1 MAGEGEGSGGGLLDL
16 ERELTCS
23 ICTDVLYQPLTLL
36 DCLHSYCGACV
47 KEWFAWQATSAAN
60 SSRRTIGSPYTCP
73 SCRESV
79 RGTKADW
86 RLTAL
91 LEGFL
96 KANPDKGKTKE
107 DKEEM
112 GKHYKPGDDVI
123 PTIETARADEDSEDE
138 RLMAEIRDLSM
149 ANVDPET
156 ARRRAERADRDRQR
170 RRQERSH
177 APRPEE
183 LSRQQQSSRWVAQ
196 QAERQQQEEAERQVE
211 HQPSL
216 RSLLSNSDI
225 NSEDVQ
231 QEILQSIYSEGLLN
245 GIDIDN
251 LTPAQEEELTER
263 IAEAYRRRRRHRDR
277 SRNRE
282 REDPASQTQPRR
294 TTSPRSHIAHQ
305 QQSQTRVRP
314 PISRPHLF
322 EQQASAGADRHHR
335 RSASST
341 SQHTRLPVVSVRND
355 APAARSATDLSTT
368 PVQED
373 QASDRRPRASSS
385 NTRSSTDPSRMRGDV
400 QRVRATSNTLRA
412 GDGGDSVRPR
422 NRDSRSAEPARR
434 QTGPSTQEVA
444 VRAPLAGQTAVTANA
459 TPQQEVRP
467 AVSTSAFAPEVVPSS
482 DSSTQSNAIAPSAI
496 ACSHCQQPAVGLE
509 LHYNCSK
516 CNSGAYNLCIRCY
529 RDGKGCHH
537 WFGFG
542 LMAMY
547 RWQKAAEA
555 DDNRRSFEHP
565 HILMPRKYIAVSADH
580 NMANTASDLDVQEGA
595 FCESCLSFSNA
606 CYWYCNHCLEGA
618 WGYCNGCV
626 LKGQHCTHPLL
637 AIAHIS
643 TQHNSDPSRIPL
655 CLPVPHLKQDSYVLL
670 PVLTDC
676 DLCRRAINERETR
689 FHCYQCSGGDY
700 DVCNECYHS
709 LVATGKISS
718 TNGPNGW
725 RRCLRGHRMSV
736 IGYQETPTPAGPGQL
751 RVTMKDI
758 VGGWRLKDDT
768 TLNSSDRRAIPA
780 DTGADKRS
788 LAVWSRWPKE
798 ADKDELAFPK
808 NAEFR
813 EVEDLNPD
821 WSVAVYASKVGL
833 VPLNYTRRL

>member
-1 MAGEGEGSGGGLLDL
+1 M
-16 ERELTCS
+16 
-23 ICTDVLYQPLTLL
+23 
-36 DCLHSYCGACV
+36 

-60 SSRRTIGSPYTCP
+60 RSRRTTGSSYTCP

-112 GKHYKPGDDVI
+112 GKHYKLGDDVI
-123 PTIETARADEDSEDE
+123 PTIEVSRADEGSEDE
-138 RLMAEIRDLSM
+138 RLMANVRDLSM

-156 ARRRAERADRDRQR
+156 ARRRTERANRDRQR
-170 RRQERSH
+170 RRPERSH

-196 QAERQQQEEAERQVE
+196 QAERRQQEEAERQVAQ
-211 HQPSL
+211 QPSL

-225 NSEDVQ
+225 SSEDVQ

-277 SRNRE
+277 SRHRE
-282 REDPASQTQPRR
+282 REDPATQTQPRR
-294 TTSPRSHIAHQ
+294 ATSPRSHIAHQ
-305 QQSQTRVRP
+305 QQSQTQVRP
-314 PISRPHLF
+314 PTSRPHLF
-322 EQQASAGADRHHR
+322 EQQASAGAERQAS
-335 RSASST
+335 RSARST
-341 SQHTRLPVVSVRND
+341 SQHTRPPVVSVSND
-355 APAARSATDLSTT
+355 APAARSATDLSIT
-368 PVQED
+368 PGQGD
-373 QASDRRPRASSS
+373 QPSDRMPRASSS
-385 NTRSSTDPSRMRGDV
+385 NTRSSTDPARMRGDF

-412 GDGGDSVRPR
+412 DDVGQSVRPR
-422 NRDSRSAEPARR
+422 NKDCRSAEPSRR
-434 QTGPSTQEVA
+434 QTGPSPHDIT
-444 VRAPLAGQTAVTANA
+444 VRAPLAGQTAISANA
-459 TPQQEVRP
+459 APQQEVRP
-467 AVSTSAFAPEVVPSS
+467 AVSTSALTPEVVSS
-482 DSSTQSNAIAPSAI
+482 SLSSTQGNAITPSAI
-496 ACSHCQQPAVGLE
+496 ACSHCQQQEIGLA

-516 CNSGAYNLCIRCY
+516 CNSGTYNVCLRCY

-555 DDNRRSFEHP
+555 EGNRRSFEYP
-565 HILMPRKYIAVSADH
+565 HILMPRRYIAASA
-580 NMANTASDLDVQEGA
+580 NRNIAAPDLDLQEGA
-595 FCESCLSFSNA
+595 FCESCLGFSNG

-618 WGYCNGCV
+618 WGYCNACV

-643 TQHNSDPSRIPL
+643 TLHNSDPARIPL

-676 DLCRRAINERETR
+676 DVCRKAINERETR

-700 DVCNECYHS
+700 DICNECYHS
-709 LVATGKISS
+709 LVAMGKISS
-718 TNGPNGW
+718 ANGPNGW
-725 RRCLRGHRMSV
+725 RRCPQDHRMSV
-736 IGYQETPTPAGPGQL
+736 IGHQNTPTPAGPGQL

-758 VGGWRLKDDT
+758 VGGWRLRDDVT
-768 TLNSSDRRAIPA
+768 VNSSDRRAISA
-780 DTGADKRS
+780 DTGTDKRS

-798 ADKDELAFPK
+798 VDKDELAFPK

-813 EVEDLNPD
+813 EVEDLNTD
-821 WSVAVYASKVGL
+821 WGVAVYSSKVGL